1 MRKSDFHFELPP
13 ALIAQYPIEPR
24 SASRLLHVDAAGGR
38 HDLRF
43 TDLLALLRPDDLL
56 VFNDT
61 RVLPARLWGHKET
74 GGRCEL
80 LIERVLDD
88 TRVLAQVRASKSPKS
103 GQRLHFDGGVTAR
116 VLGRQDEFFEILFE
130 TDAPA
135 TAVLARIGHMPLP
148 PYITRAD
155 EAGDVERY
163 QTVFARRPGAVAAP
177 TAGLHF
183 DAATLARLDA
193 MGVERTFVTLHVGAG
208 TFSPMRVEEVAEHR
222 MHAEYLQIDAQT
234 ATRIND
240 ARAAGRR
247 IIAVGTTVVRALET
261 VAQAEPRGGVA
272 AYAGETRIFIYPG
285 YRFRVIDALL
295 TNFHLPQS
303 TLLMLVCAFGGTEQV
318 LAAYRHAVAAR
329 YRFFSYG
336 DAMFLS
342 RR

>member
-13 ALIAQYPIEPR
+13 ALIAQFPAEPR
-24 SASRLLHVDAAGGR
+24 SASRLLHLDAAGAC

-43 TDLLALLRPDDLL
+43 TDLPALLRPDDLL

-74 GGRCEL
+74 GGGCEV

-88 TRVLAQVRASKSPKS
+88 TRVLAQVRASKSPKP
-103 GQRLHFDGGVTAR
+103 GQRLRFDGGVAAR
-116 VLGRQDEFFEILFE
+116 VLGRQEEFFELLFE
-130 TDAPA
+130 TDAPV

-155 EAGDVERY
+155 EARDADRY

-183 DAATLARLDA
+183 DEAMLARLDA
-193 MGVERTFVTLHVGAG
+193 MGMERAFVTLHVGAG
-208 TFSPMRVEEVAEHR
+208 TFAPLRVDEIDQHR
-222 MHAEYLQIDAQT
+222 MHAEYLQVDALT
-234 ATRIND
+234 AARIND

-247 IIAVGTTVVRALET
+247 IVAIGTTVVRALET
-261 VAQAEPRGGVA
+261 AAQADASGKVA
-272 AYAGETRIFIYPG
+272 CYAGETRIFIYPG
-285 YRFRVIDALL
+285 YRFRAVDALL
-295 TNFHLPQS
+295 TNFHLPES
-303 TLLMLVCAFGGTEQV
+303 TLLMLVCAFGGTEAV
-318 LAAYRHAVAAR
+318 LAAYRHAVDAG

-336 DAMFLS
+336 DAMFLC